1 VDAPLDLVVVADGG
15 GSAVDLSTDAGAAD
29 SSVTEAGSA
38 CSLLEPIAGLL
49 TERRTRKV
57 LFTKDQSA
65 VILLTVNESVG
76 DEVLVVSLPGGEQIQ
91 LRTGVADME
100 WLGTDESSLLLTTID
115 GTLVVAP
122 ADGRKPRQIAD
133 GVCAHATSPD
143 GLVVYALRD
152 CEGLLAAVDVIDIAT
167 SEARRVAQNAVNLGE
182 GAASIVVSPGGSW
195 AAFRLGG
202 QVDAGVVPSAS
213 IATVG
218 RNGAT
223 YALLSSPGGTDPKF
237 VSDAVLVFAVGAD
250 EIRGHVPGS
259 GDKSYLIGKGYD
271 YGPDFGYRIS
281 PDGKLLLAA
290 KRTSDALGRSME
302 LHALNVDGSGGTRV
316 ADDLYDDLSEFAQYR
331 DVRRHYL
338 FGFNYDGSRILYLA
352 TQVVG
357 SQAMSMLSGY
367 GHIVAV
373 DPRSG
378 TTARISHHSAF
389 VASPFGSEIVA
400 IEYPVI
406 VELLASA
413 VGLYDF
419 NDPASSLTHYL
430 SFDISKV
437 SNVAFTPDRRGF
449 VMTDLHVFGNPA
461 DVAGSVLWYFA
472 KGAKEP
478 IELGSWQST
487 YLPVQDTYNYDVDPR
502 RPYPV
507 DPTSC
512 FVIVDTD
519 FAPGPGT
526 LLKLLPQ

>member
-1 VDAPLDLVVVADGG
+1 LVVVADGG
-15 GSAVDLSTDAGAAD
+15 GSAVDLSADAGATD
-29 SSVTEAGSA
+29 LSVTEAGSA

-65 VILLTVNESVG
+65 VVLLTVNESVG

-100 WLGTDESSLLLTTID
+100 WLGRDESSLLLTTID
-115 GTLVVAP
+115 GSLVVAP

-152 CEGLLAAVDVIDIAT
+152 CDGPLAAVDVIDIAT
-167 SEARRVAQNAVNLGE
+167 GEARRVAQNAVNLGE
-182 GAASIVVSPGGSW
+182 GTASIVVSPGGSW

-202 QVDAGVVPSAS
+202 QADAGVVPSAS
-213 IATVG
+213 IAIVG

-250 EIRGHVPGS
+250 EIHGHVPGS

-271 YGPDFGYRIS
+271 YRPAFGYRIS

-290 KRTSDALGRSME
+290 KRTSDALGLSME
-302 LHALNVDGSGGTRV
+302 LHALNIDGSGGARV
-316 ADDLYDDLSEFAQYR
+316 ADDLYDDLYESTASK
-331 DVRRHYL
+331 DSGLHYL
-338 FGFNYDGSRILYLA
+338 FGFDHGGRHIVYLA
-352 TQVVG
+352 AFFSG
-357 SQAMSMLSGY
+357 SIAVPLMDGY
-367 GHIVAV
+367 GRLTAV
-373 DPRSG
+373 DVASG
-378 TTARISHHSAF
+378 AKTQIYRYNAF
-389 VASPFGSEIVA
+389 VTSPFGGEIAALVFPLIAEHADSVA
-400 IEYPVI
+400 IGI
-406 VELLASA
+406 
-413 VGLYDF
+413 YDF
-419 NDPASSLTHYL
+419 NIGADLQGPRWSKGALADTS
-430 SFDISKV
+430 DI
-437 SNVAFTPDRRGF
+437 AFTADRRGLL
-449 VMTDLHVFGNPA
+449 MTGRRSDIYDNPQREGRGLRYISLVTGQGADLG
-461 DVAGSVLWYFA
+461 DW
-472 KGAKEP
+472 K
-478 IELGSWQST
+478 ST
-487 YLPVQDTYNYDVDPR
+487 YLPLQDRYYYNLDPR

-519 FAPGPGT
+519 LAPGPGT